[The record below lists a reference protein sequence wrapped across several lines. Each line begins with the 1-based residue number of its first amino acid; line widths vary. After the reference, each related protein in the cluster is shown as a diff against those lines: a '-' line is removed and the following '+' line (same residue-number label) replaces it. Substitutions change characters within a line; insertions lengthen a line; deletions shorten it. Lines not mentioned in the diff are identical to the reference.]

1 VPPTEPDPHGLT
13 VVIVASELGYVAAR
27 TDPGAVCTATASVGG
42 DVGLEQPR
50 TANSYG
56 RVEFSYRTTG
66 TVPTRGVG
74 VHTVTCTLG
83 DRHGSSTDWY
93 NASGG

>member
-1 VPPTEPDPHGLT
+1 LA

-27 TDPGAVCTATASVGG
+27 TDPGAVCTATATLGA
-42 DVGLEQPR
+42 DVGLEHPR

-66 TVPTRGVG
+66 SVPTRGVG